1 MDGPVDTSI
10 DATTVP
16 KVAVTASPGAIRFPA
31 MPQAKSFQPALPQ
44 PRLISPTVVSSPKD
58 AVRAIPVT
66 VKVGSAKSFHW
77 F

>member
-1 MDGPVDTSI
+1 MDTSI

-16 KVAVTASPGAIRFPA
+16 RVAVTASPVAINVPA
-31 MPQAKSFQPALPQ
+31 IPQACSFQPSLPQ
-44 PRLISPTVVSSPKD
+44 PLLISPTVVSSPKD
-58 AVRAIPVT
+58 ALRAIPVT